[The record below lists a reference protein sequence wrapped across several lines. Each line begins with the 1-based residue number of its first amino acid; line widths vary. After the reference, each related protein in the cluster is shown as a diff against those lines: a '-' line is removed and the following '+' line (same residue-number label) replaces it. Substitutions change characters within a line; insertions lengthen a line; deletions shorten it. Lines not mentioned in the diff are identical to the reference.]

1 MVEIFLSEEDKLMK
15 PGKRIEMFD
24 AYCNPRKSTTV
35 QHKMFY
41 ERNLGERETLDE
53 WITQLRLLCSL
64 YGADD
69 MTEDRIVLG
78 TNLFILFI
86 RIVRQYTIC

>member
-1 MVEIFLSEEDKLMK
+1 MLIV
-15 PGKRIEMFD
+15 
-24 AYCNPRKSTTV
+24 
-35 QHKMFY
+35 Y

-64 YGADD
+64 YVADD
-69 MTEDRIVLG
+69 MTKDRIVLG